1 MRADSQALSGNLR
14 SREEMLVSW
23 RPTPEGWITINTDGS
38 VI

>member
-1 MRADSQALSGNLR
+1 
-14 SREEMLVSW
+14 MLVSW